1 VRESEAELPDST
13 PLDDSEEEAPEPL
26 EDAPTGGRRYSNER
40 ILAICSITFLVAILV
55 ISSAADVVRDFV
67 EEAISESEIGDG
79 PEYGYRLDRDPSI
92 FEDLGAN
99 RGYSPGSTYPS
110 FSSTVFTHASC
121 IDDDEF
127 WCFGSGVVISTRWVL
142 TAAHVADQMD
152 PSDSYIS
159 LGTDFENP
167 IEVHQVSSIYIH
179 PSWEGDENSHMG
191 FDIALLELS
200 NSLNFD
206 YVASW
211 ANDAGMDR
219 DLIGNNIFIS
229 GFGDYDSEF
238 AECGSSCLDDGDGYY
253 SQKRAWSNVLDRVT
267 TIGTQG
273 AGFVIYDFD
282 SPDRKN
288 NTLRE
293 GNSGFSFD
301 QGDYSYA
308 GAGSSSA
315 TPSFFEGTSV
325 FGDSG
330 GPTFAK
336 IGSEWTVIGVTSHGG
351 EYSDYGDVSFNTRV
365 SAHSDW
371 ICSVSKPGRPISG
384 CT

>member
-1 VRESEAELPDST
+1 MRESRPQLPDS
-13 PLDDSEEEAPEPL
+13 PDNEEDGPE
-26 EDAPTGGRRYSNER
+26 EDALDTPPLADGRNYTTEQ
-40 ILAICSITFLVAILV
+40 ILAICSIVFVVAILV
-55 ISSAADVVRDFV
+55 IGSSADIVRDFV

-79 PEYGYRLDRDPSI
+79 PEYGYRLDRDPSV

-110 FSSTVFTHASC
+110 FSSTVFTQATC
-121 IDDDEF
+121 IDDDES

-142 TAAHVADQMD
+142 TAAHVADKMD

-167 IEVHQVSSIYIH
+167 TGVHQVSSIYIH
-179 PSWEGDENSHMG
+179 PSWEGDETSNMG

-200 NSLNFD
+200 DSLNFD

-219 DLIGNNIFIS
+219 DLIGDNIFIS

-238 AECGSSCLDDGDGYY
+238 AECGPSCLDDGDGYY

-273 AGFVIYDFD
+273 AGFVVYDFD

-293 GNSGFSFD
+293 GNTGFSFD

-308 GAGSSSA
+308 GDGSSSA

-330 GPTFAK
+330 GPIFAK
-336 IGSEWTVIGVTSHGG
+336 IGGEWTVIGVTSHGS
-351 EYSDYGDVSFNTRV
+351 EYSDYGDVAFNTRV
-365 SAHSDW
+365 STHSDW